1 MREILGE
8 EKKYSNGWFL
18 GLYLKYG
25 SVEEAIK
32 RHEDNLP
39 ISVAN
44 YHRLVKKYGLIKSA
58 GRHVSFPETLH
69 FFREK
74 AFTPGTPLERIY
86 TQMPPSFQTSLSTLH
101 RIYQYMEKAV
111 VRRHA
116 VALIATSGGGILAGR
131 EVFGNSR
138 YGKKVGD
145 LSIPMSFAKEDENH
159 VDSALRVLQQEIY
172 SDLATRGELR
182 ENSDFVQNILPRNL
196 EPIFYFDIVDVR
208 VKVFEVNVPGD
219 IPFSSY
225 KLTDHTFQ
233 NISSLLSQKAQVRAG
248 VDEIVKLY
256 EGYLH
261 SPYTV
266 KFPAH
271 YLSAINSAAMAYE
284 SLPIQP

>member
-1 MREILGE
+1 VTLENQGE
-8 EKKYSNGWFL
+8 AKKYSDKWFAT
-18 GLYLKYG
+18 LYLMYG

-32 RHEDNLP
+32 RYEDNLP

-58 GRHVSFPETLH
+58 GRHVSLPETLH

-74 AFTPGTPLERIY
+74 AFTPGAPLERIY
-86 TQMPPSFQTSLSTLH
+86 AQMPPSFQTSLSTLH

-116 VALIATSGGGILAGR
+116 AALIATSGRGILVGR

-159 VDSALRVLQQEIY
+159 IDSALRVLQQEVY
-172 SDLATRGELR
+172 ADLAACGELR
-182 ENSDFVQNILPRNL
+182 KGSVLTRNILPENL

-208 VKVFEVNVPGD
+208 VKVFEVNVSANLQ
-219 IPFSSY
+219 FSSY
-225 KLTDHTFQ
+225 KLTEHTFE
-233 NISSLLSQKAQVRAG
+233 NTNNLLSKGRQIRAG
-248 VDEIVKLY
+248 VDEIIKLY
-256 EGYLH
+256 EEYRH

-266 KFPAH
+266 NFPAH
-271 YLSAINSAAMAYE
+271 YISLINSGLAYE
-284 SLPIQP
+284 PNM